1 MNKFIISRC
10 LPLVLFFFIACD
22 SGFDEMNTNQTEATR
37 VDPAF
42 QLNSAI
48 INMSYPGSMLVYD
61 MGIVQQITTPN
72 SGVLTGANFN
82 QDNRNS
88 TDVFVHRCAIVA
100 NAGRSGLS

>member
-22 SGFDEMNTNQTEATR
+22 SGFDEMNTNQTEATT

-61 MGIVQQITTPN
+61 MGILHRLLPQTP
-72 SGVLTGANFN
+72 GF
-82 QDNRNS
+82 
-88 TDVFVHRCAIVA
+88 
-100 NAGRSGLS
+100 